1 MSRYERL
8 RQACEWPR
16 REDRDGEAVTTLI
29 RVCDCGCNGRL
40 DQGASE
46 RARYRSEKHRH
57 KAYRDR
63 VKREAEAAG
72 LPSRLTLESVHAT
85 TGPRK
90 RVDDAQSGA
99 RRRVRRPR
107 PGVSAYFR
115 TVEQLDWLIALVESE
130 PEPGPDDD
138 SPPLEV
144 YLEAHDALRRA
155 RARRP

>member
-1 MSRYERL
+1 MSRYESL
-8 RQACEWPR
+8 RQACQWPR
-16 REDRDGEAVTTLI
+16 REDLDGEAVTVI
-29 RVCDCGCNGRL
+29 VRICDCGCNQRL

-46 RARYRSEKHRH
+46 RARYASERHRH

-85 TGPRK
+85 SGPRQ
-90 RVDDAQSGA
+90 RVGDAQSAA
-99 RRRVRRPR
+99 RKRTRRPR

-138 SPPLEV
+138 SPPIEV
-144 YLEAHDALRRA
+144 YLEARESLRRA